1 MSSEFFS
8 ESDLIKMCIKGDRR
22 YQNALYNQ
30 FAPKMMAICFRYS
43 RNLEDAEDT
52 LMEGFVKVFDN
63 ISKFKN
69 EGSFEGWIRKIMVN
83 TAIAK
88 FKKSNPFGLI
98 INFDKIHYSIASDEN
113 IYDKLGAKVLI
124 NMIQQLPPAYQM
136 VFNLYSFEGLK
147 HREIAEQLGISEG
160 TSKSNLSD
168 ARTLLKK
175 MINKTNQFEL
185 AANNN

>member
-1 MSSEFFS
+1 MSKEIID
-8 ESDLIKMCIKGDRR
+8 EGELIKMCIKGDRR
-22 YQNALYNQ
+22 YQNALYTK
-30 FAPKMMAICFRYS
+30 FSPKMMAVCFRYS
-43 RNLEDAEDT
+43 RNREDAEDT
-52 LMEGFVKVFDN
+52 LLEGFIKVFDN
-63 ISKFKN
+63 LKQFKN

-88 FKKSNPFGLI
+88 FKKANPFKVFVNI
-98 INFDKIHYSIASDEN
+98 EKVHYSIASDEN
-113 IYDKLGAKVLI
+113 IYEQLGAKVLI

-147 HREIAEQLGISEG
+147 HREIADQLGISEG

-175 MINKTNQFEL
+175 MINKTNQYDL
-185 AANNN
+185 AANIK